1 MLMQRMKKII
11 KIVCFVIVF
20 YYLSILGAYQIESK
34 QIKKEKK
41 YKKCITVIATAY
53 THTGVS
59 TATGIYPLYKGIVA
73 VDPAIIPLHTKL
85 YIPGYGK
92 AVAEDTGGDIIGYRI
107 DLFHETYEEAI
118 NFGRK
123 EVKVYIY
130 E

>member
-1 MLMQRMKKII
+1 MQRIITII

-20 YYLSILGAYQIESK
+20 YYLLILGAYQIESK
-34 QIKKEKK
+34 QIKKKKK
-41 YKKCITVIATAY
+41 YKKCITTIATAY
-53 THTGVS
+53 THTGQS

-73 VDPAIIPLHTKL
+73 VDPSVIPLHTKL
-85 YIPGYGK
+85 YIPGYGE
-92 AVAEDTGGDIIGYRI
+92 AVAEDTGRDIVGYRI

>member
-1 MLMQRMKKII
+1 MQRIIIII

-34 QIKKEKK
+34 QIKKKKK
-41 YKKCITVIATAY
+41 YKKCITTIATAY
-53 THTGVS
+53 THTGQS

-73 VDPAIIPLHTKL
+73 VDPSVIPLHTKL
-85 YIPGYGK
+85 YIPGYGE
-92 AVAEDTGGDIIGYRI
+92 AVAEDTGRDIVGYRI